1 MEERGDIG
9 IKKVFSLK
17 NVIAYAKQNDGD
29 VQKAIK
35 QIIKQ
40 EKEWCEQSIFLS
52 IKLHNLIDFDVKM
65 DRETGEVSIIARLRG
80 VVPPDKME
88 KMRCIRNPI
97 QDK

>member
-40 EKEWCEQSIFLS
+40 EKEWCEQSIFFA

-65 DRETGEVSIIARLRG
+65 DREAGEASIIARLRG
-80 VVPPDKME
+80 VVPPNKLE
-88 KMRCIRNPI
+88 EMRSTRNLI